1 MLFAKAMML
10 LNNWKVLSYPKYSFF
25 FQKKNNIIFVLV
37 CFYKTN
43 INN

>member
-25 FQKKNNIIFVLV
+25 FQKKNNFFALV
-37 CFYKTN
+37 CVYNTN